1 MIYGKLEEISRW
13 PLAPSPRK
21 HRGGRWLL
29 AGPRLAQGRARC
41 LAHRS
46 RGEQR
51 LLLPSSQ
58 ALCTHTPPPLHTNT
72 HKLTLLFLLP
82 TVVSKI
88 GNIIIFHIPFN
99 HFEAGACVLLGERV
113 CHIVDDVQVVSDS
126 LVDVAHRPGQKQT
139 KRKVGGGPQAQGST
153 RDDWGPQHKVP
164 HRSQG

>member
-1 MIYGKLEEISRW
+1 MAFGWAKAGAGQGQVLSPQITGGA
-13 PLAPSPRK
+13 APSSSKLSGFVHTHP
-21 HRGGRWLL
+21 
-29 AGPRLAQGRARC
+29 
-41 LAHRS
+41 
-46 RGEQR
+46 
-51 LLLPSSQ
+51 PS
-58 ALCTHTPPPLHTNT
+58 PLHTNT
-72 HKLTLLFLLP
+72 HKLTLLLLLP

-139 KRKVGGGPQAQGST
+139 KCKVGVGPQAQGSA

-164 HRSQG
+164 HRSQE